1 MDARPCAIPESSWA
15 CAAAP
20 GGHNRRCGIPA
31 LPGGDGALARMQG
44 NTALELLSDR
54 LLRRKYQ
61 RVLLVIG
68 LLLLCSRVTYV
79 ADIILL
85 ILQSEMVF
93 SHLFYLPVAVA
104 GFWWGIRG
112 IWIAVLLGGAW
123 VVSYFLARPDIPLQ
137 EYLPQ
142 PVIFIIIGATI
153 GLLREQTLRSERN
166 LLNRVKELD
175 CLFAI
180 STLRE
185 QTDLTIPTLLQQ
197 TLELIPPAW
206 QYPAITGACITID
219 QQVYQTANFAA
230 TPWQQ
235 VSPIIVHGKP
245 AGQLTV
251 CYLAEQPA
259 ADEGPFLREERHLLN
274 AIAERLGKFIERERA
289 LAALRRSEATNRALV
304 SAIPDI
310 IWRIRADGTLLDLRG
325 ARDFDPQLISDTFIG
340 KHVREVFPDDVARH
354 ALDRIARTMQTG
366 DTQVYEYQLLV
377 DGTVHSHEARFV
389 ISGENEVLAII
400 RDITERKT
408 REALLEEERL
418 RIARDLHD
426 GLAQSLYFL
435 GLKLDYLRKQVT
447 RDPEGVSKELLTL
460 KGITQASIQ
469 EVRRTIFALRPINL
483 ERLGFETAIR
493 QYAREFGEHMGLCI
507 DLNIEGDPHHLS
519 HAVELVFFRLIQEG
533 LNNVGKHAHAHHVW
547 IDLYIMAG
555 RTGQLLIRDDGVG
568 FDPHT
573 LMPTGG
579 KIGLNQMQ
587 ERVTALGGLFTVEST
602 STTGT
607 VLRAEIPL

>member
-1 MDARPCAIPESSWA
+1 MPIGADPL
-15 CAAAP
+15 
-20 GGHNRRCGIPA
+20 A
-31 LPGGDGALARMQG
+31 LMQG
-44 NTALELLSDR
+44 NTALELLRDR
-54 LLRRKYQ
+54 LFVRNYQ
-61 RVLLVIG
+61 RVVLVLG
-68 LLLLCSRVTYV
+68 LLLLCSSATYF

-112 IWIAVLLGGAW
+112 IWIAFLLGLAW

-142 PVIFIIIGATI
+142 PVIFMIIGATI

-166 LLNRVKELD
+166 LRNRVKELD

-185 QTDLTIPTLLQQ
+185 QTDLTVPTLLQQ
-197 TLELIPPAW
+197 TLERIPSAW
-206 QYPAITGACITID
+206 QYPAITGARITID
-219 QQVYQTANFAA
+219 QQVYQTANFAD

-235 VSPIIVHGKP
+235 DSPIIVHGQP
-245 AGQLTV
+245 VGQLSV
-251 CYLAEQPA
+251 CYLEAQPA

-304 SAIPDI
+304 SAIPDM
-310 IWRIRADGTLLDLRG
+310 IWRIRADGTLLDLHG

-354 ALDRIARTMQTG
+354 ALDCIAQTMHTG
-366 DTQVYEYQLLV
+366 DTQMYEYQLLV
-377 DGTVHSHEARFV
+377 EGTLHTHEARFA
-389 ISGENEVLAII
+389 ISGEDEVLAII

-483 ERLGFETAIR
+483 EHLGFETAIR
-493 QYAREFGEHMGLCI
+493 QYAREFGEHMGLI
-507 DLNIEGDPHHLS
+507 INLNIEGDLGHLS
-519 HAVELVFFRLIQEG
+519 NAVELVFFRLIQEG
-533 LNNVGKHAHAHHVW
+533 LNNVGKHAHARHVW
-547 IDLYIMAG
+547 IDLHVIAG

-568 FDPHT
+568 FDPYT
-573 LMPTGG
+573 LTATSG
-579 KIGLNQMQ
+579 KIGLKQMQ
-587 ERVTALGGLFTVEST
+587 ERVTALGGRFAVEST
-602 STTGT
+602 STAGT
-607 VLRAEIPL
+607 VLRAAIPL

>member
-1 MDARPCAIPESSWA
+1 
-15 CAAAP
+15 
-20 GGHNRRCGIPA
+20 
-31 LPGGDGALARMQG
+31 MQG
-44 NTALELLSDR
+44 DLALELLRDW
-54 LLRRKYQ
+54 LFARKYW
-61 RVLLVIG
+61 RVWLVVG
-68 LLLLCSRVTYV
+68 LLLLCSSATYF

-112 IWIAVLLGGAW
+112 IWIAVLLGVAW
-123 VVSYFLARPDIPLQ
+123 VVSYVLARPDIPLQ

-142 PVIFIIIGATI
+142 PLIFIIIGATI

-185 QTDLTIPTLLQQ
+185 QTDLTVPTLLQQ
-197 TLELIPPAW
+197 TLELIPSAW

-219 QQVYQTANFAA
+219 QHVYQTANF
-230 TPWQQ
+230 TPSPWQQ
-235 VSPIIVHGKP
+235 VSPIIVHGQ
-245 AGQLTV
+245 AIGQLAV
-251 CYLAEQPA
+251 CYLEEQPA
-259 ADEGPFLREERHLLN
+259 ADEGPFLHEERHLLN

-325 ARDFDPQLISDTFIG
+325 ARDFDPQLLSDTFMG
-340 KHVREVFPDDVARH
+340 KHVCEVFPDDVARH
-354 ALDRIARTMQTG
+354 ALDCIAETMRTG

-377 DGTVHSHEARFV
+377 EGTLHTHEARFV

-408 REALLEEERL
+408 HEALLEEERL

-447 RDPEGVSKELLTL
+447 RDPDGVSNELLTL

-469 EVRRTIFALRPINL
+469 EVRRTIFALRPVNL
-483 ERLGFETAIR
+483 ERLGFEAAIR
-493 QYAREFGEHMGLCI
+493 QYTREFGEHMGLNI
-507 DLNIEGDPHHLS
+507 TLHIEGDLCHLS
-519 HAVELVFFRLIQEG
+519 NVVELVLFRLIQEG

-547 IDLYIMAG
+547 IDLHIVAG
-555 RTGQLLIRDDGVG
+555 GTGQLVIRDDGVG
-568 FDPHT
+568 FDPYT
-573 LMPTGG
+573 LTATGG

-587 ERVTALGGLFTVEST
+587 ERVTALGGLFEIEST
-602 STTGT
+602 VTAGT